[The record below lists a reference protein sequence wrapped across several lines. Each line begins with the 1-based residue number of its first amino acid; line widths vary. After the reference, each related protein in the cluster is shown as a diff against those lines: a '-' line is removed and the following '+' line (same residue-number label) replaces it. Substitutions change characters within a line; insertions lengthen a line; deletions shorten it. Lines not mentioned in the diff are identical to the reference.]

1 MATRKLSSDLEQYVV
16 IRGTDPT
23 PSVRSVLADYPQSV
37 ILDELDPSTLL
48 VEMPRDVSQR
58 LAREHPTLLIEPN
71 LRYKLTHE

>member
-1 MATRKLSSDLEQYVV
+1 MATRNLSSDLEQYVV
-16 IRGTDPT
+16 MRGTHPAS
-23 PSVRSVLADYPQSV
+23 SVRSVLAEYPQSV
-37 ILDELDPSTLL
+37 ILEELDPSTVL